1 MADAELSIEGSFWL
15 ASLPISGPQTPLGA
29 VSKMIQMQHGA
40 QRLAVCLIGAVE
52 PVRDFCLIQA
62 GNHDCGDRT
71 GRSVPSTAVRGIVK
85 R

>member
-40 QRLAVCLIGAVE
+40 QRLAVCLIGAVK

-62 GNHDCGDRT
+62 GT
-71 GRSVPSTAVRGIVK
+71 MTVETALEGLSPQLLYEAL
-85 R
+85 